1 MDILQIAPQIP
12 YPPTDGGKIGIF
24 NITKHL
30 ALRGHNI
37 TMVAISKD
45 KQQGALSE
53 LQRYC
58 QLEIVHKNTNNSAL
72 GAVAN
77 LFSHVPYNISKYHGR
92 RVEQRLAELITAQ
105 RFDIVHID
113 HLHMARYGQ
122 FVKERFGLPIVLR
135 EHNVEMMIMK
145 RFYEEQTNPILK
157 LYAYLQ
163 YKKLRRYEPA
173 ICEHFDMC
181 VMITKDD
188 EARLKQ
194 LSEKAQ
200 TVVITAG
207 VDTVLCQP
215 VQNIPEEAYSLLL
228 LGPFHWLPS
237 SDGILWF
244 YRNVFPKVVEGC
256 PSVRFYIIGKGV
268 PEEIRSGDHPNV
280 IVTGYVPDVSPYIA
294 RCQVCIVPLRIA
306 GGMRIKILELL
317 SMSKAVVSTSVGCEG
332 IEVTN
337 GEHLSVADTE
347 DAFAN
352 SIIAL
357 FKDEKRR
364 RAIGQKGRALMI
376 ERYRW
381 ETIAEQLE
389 AVYTAVINRAR
400 VRV

>member
-1 MDILQIAPQIP
+1 MNILQITPQIP

-37 TMVAISKD
+37 TLVAISRD
-45 KQQGALSE
+45 KQQGDLSK
-53 LQRYC
+53 LRRYC
-58 QLEIVHKNTNNSAL
+58 QLEVVYKNTNNSAL
-72 GAVAN
+72 GAVTS
-77 LFSHVPYNISKYHGR
+77 LFSHVPYNISKYHSR
-92 RVEQRLAELITAQ
+92 RVEHKLAELITAQ

-113 HLHMARYGQ
+113 HLHMAHYGQ

-135 EHNVEMMIMK
+135 EHNVEMIIMK

-173 ICEHFDMC
+173 ICERFDMC

-188 EARLKQ
+188 EARLKH
-194 LSEKAQ
+194 LSAKAK

-207 VDTVLCQP
+207 IDTVLSQSM
-215 VQNIPEEAYSLLL
+215 QTIPEEPYSLLL

-237 SDGILWF
+237 RDGLIWF
-244 YRNVFPKVVEGC
+244 YRKVFPKVVERC
-256 PSVRFYIIGKGV
+256 PSVRFYIIGKDV
-268 PEEIRSGDHPNV
+268 PAEVHTAHHANV
-280 IVTGYVPDVSPYIA
+280 IVTGYVPDVKPYIV
-294 RCQVCIVPLRIA
+294 RSQVCIVPLRIA

-317 SMSKAVVSTSVGCEG
+317 SMSKAVVSTSIGCEG
-332 IEVTN
+332 IEVTD
-337 GEHLSVADTE
+337 GEHLLVADTE

-357 FKDEKRR
+357 FRDEERR
-364 RAIGQKGRALMI
+364 RTLGQKGRALMI

-389 AVYTAVINRAR
+389 KVYTAVVNRAR
-400 VRV
+400 VRA